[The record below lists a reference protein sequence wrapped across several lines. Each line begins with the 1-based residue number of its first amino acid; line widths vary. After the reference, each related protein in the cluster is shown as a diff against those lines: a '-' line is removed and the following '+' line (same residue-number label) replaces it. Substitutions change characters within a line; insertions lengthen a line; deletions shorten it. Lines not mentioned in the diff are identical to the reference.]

1 MMVRLHDIV
10 SASPSQISTTLGD
23 ESIVLELQAGTYFGV
38 NDVGTAVWKFLQ
50 QPRPVADVIAHVLQ
64 RYEVSAEQAEA
75 EVLAFLEELTKRNLV
90 SVNSRS

>member
-1 MMVRLHDIV
+1 MIRLHDIV
-10 SASPSQISTTLGD
+10 SASPSQVSTTLGD

-50 QPRPVADVIAHVLQ
+50 QPRQVAEVIAHVRQ

-75 EVLAFLEELTKRNLV
+75 EVLAFLQELAKKNLV
-90 SVNSRS
+90 SVSSRS